1 MPNGGGVAGYNPPMT
16 PPEPPAG
23 AADSPTPLRMKLAF
37 RPPYAWDELLAFH
50 ASHTTAGV
58 EQVVGGCYR
67 RTVEVRG
74 VRGWLSVAPVPFA
87 DALDAVASASLAPVL
102 PEVTARLRSLF
113 DLDARPEAI
122 AEHLSRDPALAPLV
136 AKRPGL
142 RLPGC
147 FDGFEVLVRTVLGQ
161 QISVKGATTLTG
173 RLARA
178 FGDPVATPVDGLD
191 RAFPTAARLA
201 AVTTDELKALGI
213 VTARANAIRT
223 VAVAVRDGVV
233 TLGPSPDPEAVIAT
247 LVQLP
252 GIGPWTAHYV
262 AMRALAWPDGFPH
275 GDLVVKRLLGTANPR
290 ELIAR
295 AEAWRPWRG
304 YATMHL
310 WFASFDGLTE
320 I

>member
-1 MPNGGGVAGYNPPMT
+1 MT
-16 PPEPPAG
+16 PPRPKSRPKAS
-23 AADSPTPLRMKLAF
+23 APSVIRLRLAY
-37 RPPYAWDELLAFH
+37 RSPYAWDELLAFH

-58 EQVVGGCYR
+58 EQVADGCYR
-67 RTVEVRG
+67 RTVEVNG

-87 DALDAVASASLAPVL
+87 DALDAEVSASLAPVL

-113 DLDARPEAI
+113 DLDARPDVI
-122 AEHLSRDPALAPLV
+122 AAHLSLDPALAPVV

-142 RLPGC
+142 RLPGS
-147 FDGFEVLVRTVLGQ
+147 FDEFELLVRTVLGQ
-161 QISVKGATTLTG
+161 QISVKGATTLAG

-178 FGDPVATPVDGLD
+178 FGDPVVTPIDGLD

-201 AVTTDELKALGI
+201 EVTTDELRALGV
-213 VTARANAIRT
+213 VTARANTIRT

-233 TLGPSPDPEAVIAT
+233 TLGPSPDPEAVIAE
-247 LVQLP
+247 LVKLP

-275 GDLVVKRLLGTANPR
+275 GDLVVKRLLGNAKPR
-290 ELIAR
+290 DLLAR
-295 AEAWRPWRG
+295 AEGWRPWRG

-310 WFASFDGLTE
+310 WFASFDGLKE
-320 I
+320 IP

>member
-1 MPNGGGVAGYNPPMT
+1 MT
-16 PPEPPAG
+16 PPAPGPP
-23 AADSPTPLRMKLAF
+23 DTTRRRLAF

-58 EQVVGGCYR
+58 EQVVDGRYR
-67 RTVEVRG
+67 RTVVVNG
-74 VRGWLSVAPVPFA
+74 VRGWLSIGPVPDA
-87 DALDAVASASLAPVL
+87 DALDAELSASLLPVL
-102 PEVTARLRSLF
+102 PEVIARLRSLF
-113 DLDARPEAI
+113 DLDARPEVI
-122 AEHLSRDPALAPLV
+122 AAHLSLDPALAPIV

-142 RLPGC
+142 RLPGS
-147 FDGFEVLVRTVLGQ
+147 FDEFELLVRTVLGQ
-161 QISVKGATTLTG
+161 QISVKGATTLAG
-173 RLARA
+173 RLAAA
-178 FGDPVATPVDGLD
+178 FGDGVPTPVPGLD

-201 AVTTDELKALGI
+201 EATTDELKALGI

-223 VAVAVRDGVV
+223 VAVAVRDGVLK
-233 TLGPSPDPEAVIAT
+233 LGPSPDPEAVIAGM
-247 LVQLP
+247 VELP

-275 GDLVVKRLLGTANPR
+275 GDLVIKRMLGNAKPRDLL
-290 ELIAR
+290 AR

-310 WFASFDGLTE
+310 WFASFDGLRE

>member
-1 MPNGGGVAGYNPPMT
+1 MMSSAPRPPDT
-16 PPEPPAG
+16 
-23 AADSPTPLRMKLAF
+23 TRRRLAY

-58 EQVVGGCYR
+58 EQVVDGCYR
-67 RTVEVRG
+67 RTAEVNG
-74 VRGWLSVAPVPFA
+74 VRGWLSIRPVPYA
-87 DALDAVASASLAPVL
+87 DALDAELSASLLPVL
-102 PEVTARLRSLF
+102 PEVIARLRSLF
-113 DLDARPEAI
+113 DLDARPEVI
-122 AEHLSRDPALAPLV
+122 AAHLSLDPVLAPIV

-142 RLPGC
+142 RLPGS
-147 FDGFEVLVRTVLGQ
+147 FDAFELIVRTVLGQ
-161 QISVKGATTLTG
+161 QISVKGATTLAG
-173 RLARA
+173 RLAAA
-178 FGDPVATPVDGLD
+178 FGDGVPTPVPGLD

-201 AVTTDELKALGI
+201 EATTDELKALGI

-223 VAVAVRDGVV
+223 VAVAVRDGVLK
-233 TLGPSPDPEAVIAT
+233 LGPSPDPEAVIAT
-247 LVQLP
+247 LIELP
-252 GIGPWTAHYV
+252 GIGPWTAHSV

-275 GDLVVKRLLGTANPR
+275 GDLVIKRMLGNARPRDLL
-290 ELIAR
+290 AR

>member
-1 MPNGGGVAGYNPPMT
+1 MT
-16 PPEPPAG
+16 PPAPEPP
-23 AADSPTPLRMKLAF
+23 DTTRRRLAY

-58 EQVVGGCYR
+58 EQVVDGRYR
-67 RTVEVRG
+67 RTVEVSG
-74 VRGWLSVAPVPFA
+74 VRGWLSIGPVPYA
-87 DALDAVASASLAPVL
+87 DALDAELSASLLPVL
-102 PEVTARLRSLF
+102 PEVIARLRSLF
-113 DLDARPEAI
+113 DLDARPEVI
-122 AEHLSRDPALAPLV
+122 AAHLSLDPALAPIV

-142 RLPGC
+142 RLPGS
-147 FDGFEVLVRTVLGQ
+147 FDEFELLVRTVLGQ
-161 QISVKGATTLTG
+161 QISVKGATTLAG
-173 RLARA
+173 RLAAA
-178 FGDPVATPVDGLD
+178 FGDGVPTPVPGLD

-201 AVTTDELKALGI
+201 EATTDELKALGI

-223 VAVAVRDGVV
+223 VAVAVRDGVLK
-233 TLGPSPDPEAVIAT
+233 LGPSPDPEAVIAGM
-247 LVQLP
+247 VELP

-275 GDLVVKRLLGTANPR
+275 GDLVIKRMLGNAKPRDLL
-290 ELIAR
+290 AR

-310 WFASFDGLTE
+310 WFASFDGLRE